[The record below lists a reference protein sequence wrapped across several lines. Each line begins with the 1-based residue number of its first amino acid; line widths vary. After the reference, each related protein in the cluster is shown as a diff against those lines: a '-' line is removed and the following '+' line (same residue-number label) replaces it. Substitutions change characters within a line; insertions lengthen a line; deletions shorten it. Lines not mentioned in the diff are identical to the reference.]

1 MRDPVVPYGAL
12 QRTDDVVLTP
22 HLIESTWAEAP
33 VQGDER
39 NLSHGGA
46 A

>member
-1 MRDPVVPYGAL
+1 MRDPVVSYGAL
-12 QRTDDVVLTP
+12 QRPDDMILP
-22 HLIESTWAEAP
+22 PQLIESAWAEAP
-33 VQGDER
+33 VQRDER

>member
-1 MRDPVVPYGAL
+1 MRYPVVSYGAL
-12 QRTDDVVLTP
+12 QRSDDMILP
-22 HLIESTWAEAP
+22 PQLIESTWAEAP

-39 NLSHGGA
+39 NLSHGRA